1 MGEGWTVSVGDDE
14 PQRSRVYEVR
24 TPASDRAESVT
35 QFDASGVIESQDDI
49 ERAVTHLRGILG
61 NATGQYVRLTIRVV
75 G

>member
-1 MGEGWTVSVGDDE
+1 MAWGE
-14 PQRSRVYEVR
+14 PQHSRVYEVR
-24 TPASDRAESVT
+24 VPASDRAESVT
-35 QFDASGVIESQDDI
+35 QFEASGTIRGQEDI